1 MNYDELLKK
10 QPLLQLYAAKVPDEI
25 DGFFTIRSFPA
36 HSTIC
41 CKGDFLS
48 RVGILL
54 KGSVRSLNE
63 FENGFTYVIEKQMP
77 VSFIGAIGC
86 LANECKTSAKYE
98 SISECEIAFLS
109 TGSFETWLKSDNQ
122 FLWAVSTDL
131 ANRLYE
137 QVYREAAEHLFL
149 PTIYI
154 LFKYIL
160 SEAERTAVCPAFP
173 FVLAKPRRI
182 ISEELGIPLK
192 TVNRTVA
199 SLVQDGAISITHGK
213 ISLTHSQYKSGPAY
227 LDDYGRR
234 SRNGQYLD
242 TMAQAL

>member
-1 MNYDELLKK
+1 VNYHELLEK
-10 QPLLQLYAAKVPDEI
+10 QPLLQLYATKVPDEI
-25 DGFFTIRSFPA
+25 DNRFTVRSFPA
-36 HSTIC
+36 RSTIC
-41 CKGDFLS
+41 CKGDSLS

-63 FENGFTYVIEKQMP
+63 FENGFTYVIEKRMP

-86 LANECKTSAKYE
+86 LTKECKTSAKYE
-98 SISECEIAFLS
+98 SIGECEIAFLS
-109 TGSFETWLKSDNQ
+109 TGSFESWLKSDIQ
-122 FLWAVSTDL
+122 FLWAVSTNL
-131 ANRLYE
+131 ANRLHE

-173 FVLAKPRRI
+173 FVLTKPRRL

-192 TVNRTVA
+192 TINRTVA
-199 SLVQDGAISITHGK
+199 SLVQDGAISITRGK
-213 ISLTHSQYKSGPAY
+213 ISLTHGQYESGPAY
-227 LDDYGRR
+227 LSDYSRR

-242 TMAQAL
+242 AAAQSF